1 MILPK
6 TIRVGLLSCLHHS
19 SKSNHVFS
27 ATTRIALSTSS
38 SSDFVPPDPP
48 PFNGTPVF
56 PNVNLKSISN
66 DSKIRN
72 EDPNAVFVVTGA
84 NRGIGNCIVNH
95 LLLNTKGTIVACY
108 RNTNH
113 NNDAWIHQDRIHAF
127 ANFDLEQQDSIERLQ
142 QTLQQTYNRVDVLYN
157 VAGIL
162 GNNTP
167 NAPGPERSL
176 QQLDREWAMKSMQVN
191 YLGPTFLT
199 QALAPMMRSTI
210 RKENR
215 PTSVV
220 ANISARVGSI
230 SDNGLGGWLSYRCSK
245 AALNQATRTMAHE
258 LKRQGTFCI
267 SLHPGTTDTD
277 LSKPFSKNVKA
288 ERLFP
293 VEFTAERMVNVVESI
308 EDVHTGGFYD
318 WAGQALSF

>member
-1 MILPK
+1 M
-6 TIRVGLLSCLHHS
+6 GLLSYFNHS
-19 SKSNHVFS
+19 SKTNRLFS
-27 ATTRIALSTSS
+27 RTIQLYSS
-38 SSDFVPPDPP
+38 SCDFVPPDPP
-48 PFNGTPVF
+48 PFQGAPIF
-56 PNVNLKSISN
+56 PNVNLKSISK
-66 DSKIRN
+66 DAKIRN
-72 EDPNAVFVVTGA
+72 DDPDAVFVVTGA
-84 NRGIGNCIVNH
+84 NRGIGHQIVNH

-108 RNTNH
+108 RTTNYD
-113 NNDAWIHQDRIHAF
+113 NNDNWINQDRIHAF
-127 ANFDLEQQDSIERLQ
+127 DNFDLEQQDSIERLQ

-176 QQLDREWAMKSMQVN
+176 QQLDRDWAMRSMQVN

-199 QALAPMMRSTI
+199 QALAPMMRSTV

-258 LKRQGTFCI
+258 LKRQGTLCI

-293 VEFTAERMVNVVESI
+293 VEFTAERMINVVDAI

-318 WAGQALSF
+318 WSGQALSF

>member
-1 MILPK
+1 MILSK
-6 TIRVGLLSCLHHS
+6 TLRIGLLSCLHHS
-19 SKSNHVFS
+19 SKINHLLRG
-27 ATTRIALSTSS
+27 RIILYSSSS
-38 SSDFVPPDPP
+38 SSDFIPPDPP

-56 PNVNLKSISN
+56 PNVNLQNISK
-66 DSKIRN
+66 DAKIRN
-72 EDPNAVFVVTGA
+72 DDPDAVFVVTGA
-84 NRGIGNCIVNH
+84 NRGIGRHIVNH

-108 RNTNH
+108 RTIH
-113 NNDAWIHQDRIHAF
+113 DNNDNWMNQDRIHPF
-127 ANFDLEQQDSIERLQ
+127 DNFDLEQQESIQRLQ
-142 QTLQQTYNRVDVLYN
+142 QTLEKTYNRVDVLYN

-176 QQLDREWAMKSMQVN
+176 QQMDRDWAIKSMQVN

-230 SDNGLGGWLSYRCSK
+230 SDNGLGGWISYRCSK

-258 LKRQGTFCI
+258 LKRQGTLCI
-267 SLHPGTTDTD
+267 SLHPGTTDTE

-293 VEFTAERMVNVVESI
+293 VEFTAERMVSVVDTI